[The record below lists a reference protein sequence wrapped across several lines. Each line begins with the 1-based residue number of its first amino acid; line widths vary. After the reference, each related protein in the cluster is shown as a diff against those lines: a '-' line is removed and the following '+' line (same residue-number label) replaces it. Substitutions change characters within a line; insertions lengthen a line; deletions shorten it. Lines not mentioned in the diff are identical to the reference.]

1 MIRCPKCNAAPC
13 PITSQDPA
21 EPARD
26 TFKCEKCGHNFKR
39 YDGTDEE
46 YDDRVRNRVKR
57 EETQDEPSGR
67 PVAVIVN
74 GIRWKLDPLKWYD
87 GADPQAIVEAC
98 GLLPHFL
105 QAADDARAVAQFQ
118 TRYQF
123 GANWNDGPG
132 KVQPDGTFVY
142 PEDDD
147 MAPYLVAELHGDRIY
162 IYPHALVSVV
172 LATGEQQHTRM
183 D

>member
-1 MIRCPKCNAAPC
+1 MIECPECKAAPC
-13 PITSQDPA
+13 PIKSQDPQ

-26 TFKCEKCGHNFKR
+26 IFECEKCGNTFKR
-39 YDGTDEE
+39 YDGTPEE
-46 YDDRVRNRVKR
+46 RPEDND
-57 EETQDEPSGR
+57 PPGR

-74 GIRWKLDPLKWYD
+74 GIRWMLDPLKQYD
-87 GADPQAIVEAC
+87 GAAPQAIVEAC

-105 QAADDARAVAQFQ
+105 QATDDARAVPQFKA
-118 TRYQF
+118 RYQF

-132 KVQPDGTFVY
+132 KVQPDGTFTY

-172 LATGEQQHTRM
+172 TKEGQHHTRM